1 MVVHVIHLVGDL
13 QAMDF
18 VDVQAEAQLLILKK
32 RDVLLLHEHVHLKKF
47 LQQLIHVPVQVVDSL
62 IQVIPVLVLQVLIL
76 QAGVVVQQYVLRVKQ
91 QQ

>member
-1 MVVHVIHLVGDL
+1 MIVHVILVAEDL
-13 QAMDF
+13 QVTDSALAQ
-18 VDVQAEAQLLILKK
+18 VEALLLILKK